1 MELSSKLMQEAVD
14 AFCKMPG
21 IGKKTALRL
30 VLFLMQQ
37 DEQEVKK
44 LPMPLRRSRKAS
56 AIASGAT
63 ILPTMPCVP
72 FAAILHGT
80 ILRSA

>member
-44 LPMPLRRSRKAS
+44 ITD
-56 AIASGAT
+56 AITALKEGIRYCERCHNIADNA
-63 ILPTMPCVP
+63 CVP